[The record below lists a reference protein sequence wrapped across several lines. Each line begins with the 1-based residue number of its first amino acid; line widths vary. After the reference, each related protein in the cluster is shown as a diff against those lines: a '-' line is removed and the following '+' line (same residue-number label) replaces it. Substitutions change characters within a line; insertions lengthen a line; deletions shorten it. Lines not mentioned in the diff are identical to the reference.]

1 MKKSLIAIA
10 ALASVS
16 AYAQSTV
23 TITGVFDLGY
33 RQVAAPFSTS
43 TKGGFQN
50 GTATSAILIQGEEDL
65 GGGLKANFRYEI
77 NPDLTAGAGLSGN
90 VLASGTT
97 SAMGSHG
104 STNYVRTSNG
114 ANGYNF
120 VGVSGGFG
128 GVKFGRL
135 NTGTLATWGI
145 GSVFGTAL
153 GSGYGTNGN
162 MLTRDSSTVA
172 NFNQTAPTRF
182 NNAVE
187 YTSPTM
193 NGLTGRILYVPKVD
207 GDGLGSTDS
216 TTATIP
222 GVNRAGVTDMS
233 LAYNNGPLNA
243 GYSIQSHKYPT
254 TLNHAVVSPGGSSAV
269 VGGDYKLTTIAV
281 NYNIGA
287 LTLYGAQW
295 TEVQQVVAATAVKL
309 DATGNTIGAKYA
321 LNGNIDL
328 MVNQGR
334 RNDKSTTDIANT
346 AYSNRD
352 QKILGLGADYKL
364 SKRTALWARYENK
377 DPDTNR
383 SGVGITATATTDA
396 TKTTAIGIRHSF

>member
-1 MKKSLIAIA
+1 MKKTLIATA
-10 ALASVS
+10 ALASLS

-23 TITGVFDLGY
+23 SITGVFDLGY

-43 TKGGFQN
+43 TKGGMQN
-50 GTATSAILIQGEEDL
+50 GTATSAILLQGEEDL

-77 NPDLTAGAGLSGN
+77 NPDLTAGAGLTGN

-97 SAMGSHG
+97 SAMGTSG
-104 STNYVRTSNG
+104 STTYVKTSNG

-120 VGVSGGFG
+120 LGVSGGFG

-162 MLTRDSSTVA
+162 IFTRDSSTVA
-172 NFNQTAPTRF
+172 NFNATAPTRY

-187 YTSPTM
+187 YTTPAM

-207 GDGLGSTDS
+207 GDGTGSTDS
-216 TTATIP
+216 ATATFP
-222 GVNRAGVTDMS
+222 GVNRAGVTDVS
-233 LAYNNGPLNA
+233 LAYTSGQLNA
-243 GYSIQSHKYPT
+243 GYSVQSHKYPT
-254 TLNHAVVSPGGSSAV
+254 TLNHALVSPGASSAV
-269 VGGDYKLTTIAV
+269 VGGDYKLTTIAA
-281 NYNIGA
+281 NYKIGD
-287 LTLYGAQW
+287 LQLYVAQW
-295 TEVQQVVAATAVKL
+295 SEVQQVVSSTAVKL
-309 DATGNTIGAKYA
+309 DATGNILGAKYA
-321 LNGNIDL
+321 LNGNVDL
-328 MVNQGR
+328 MINQGR
-334 RNDKSTTDIANT
+334 RNDKSTTDSAT
-346 AYSNRD
+346 AFSNRD

-383 SGVGITATATTDA
+383 SGTSTLTTTASNDA
-396 TKTTAIGIRHSF
+396 TKTTAIGIRHTF

>member
-50 GTATSAILIQGEEDL
+50 GTATSAILLQGEEDL

-90 VLASGTT
+90 VLASGSGALM
-97 SAMGSHG
+97 SANG
-104 STNYVRTSNG
+104 STQTVRTSNG

-243 GYSIQSHKYPT
+243 GYSVQSHKYPT

-281 NYNIGA
+281 NYNFGA

-383 SGVGITATATTDA
+383 SGVGITATSSTDA

>member
-50 GTATSAILIQGEEDL
+50 GTATSAILLQGEEDL

-145 GSVFGTAL
+145 GSIR
-153 GSGYGTNGN
+153 N
-162 MLTRDSSTVA
+162 RI
-172 NFNQTAPTRF
+172 RF
-182 NNAVE
+182 W
-187 YTSPTM
+187 
-193 NGLTGRILYVPKVD
+193 IW
-207 GDGLGSTDS
+207 
-216 TTATIP
+216 
-222 GVNRAGVTDMS
+222 
-233 LAYNNGPLNA
+233 
-243 GYSIQSHKYPT
+243 H
-254 TLNHAVVSPGGSSAV
+254 
-269 VGGDYKLTTIAV
+269 
-281 NYNIGA
+281 
-287 LTLYGAQW
+287 
-295 TEVQQVVAATAVKL
+295 
-309 DATGNTIGAKYA
+309 
-321 LNGNIDL
+321 
-328 MVNQGR
+328 
-334 RNDKSTTDIANT
+334 
-346 AYSNRD
+346 
-352 QKILGLGADYKL
+352 
-364 SKRTALWARYENK
+364 
-377 DPDTNR
+377 
-383 SGVGITATATTDA
+383 
-396 TKTTAIGIRHSF
+396 

>member
-23 TITGVFDLGY
+23 SITGVFDLGY

-50 GTATSAILIQGEEDL
+50 GTATSAILIMGEEDL

-77 NPDLTAGAGLSGN
+77 NPDLTAGAGFSGN
-90 VLASGTT
+90 TLASGTT
-97 SAMGSHG
+97 NAMGTSG

-120 VGVSGGFG
+120 VGVSSNDFG

-135 NTGTLATWGI
+135 NTSTLATWGI

-162 MLTRDSSTVA
+162 IFTRDSSSTA
-172 NFNQTAPTRF
+172 NFNQTAPTRY
-182 NNAVE
+182 NNAIE
-187 YTSPTM
+187 YTTPTM

-207 GDGLGSTDS
+207 GDGTGSTDS
-216 TTATIP
+216 TTATLP
-222 GVNRAGVTDMS
+222 GVNRAGVTDMG

-254 TLNHAVVSPGGSSAV
+254 TLNNALVSPGGSSAV
-269 VGGDYKLTTIAV
+269 AGGDYKLTTLAA
-281 NYNIGA
+281 NYKIGD
-287 LTLYGAQW
+287 LTLYVAQW
-295 TEVQQVVAATAVKL
+295 NEVQQTVASSAVKL
-309 DATGNTIGAKYA
+309 DATGNIMGAKYA
-321 LNGNIDL
+321 MGNFDL
-328 MVNQGR
+328 MINQGR
-334 RNDKSTTDIANT
+334 RNDKSTADSST
-346 AYSNRD
+346 AFSNRD
-352 QKILGLGADYKL
+352 QKILGLGVDYKL
-364 SKRTALWARYENK
+364 SKRTALWARY
-377 DPDTNR
+377 
-383 SGVGITATATTDA
+383 
-396 TKTTAIGIRHSF
+396 

>member
-90 VLASGTT
+90 VLASGSGALM
-97 SAMGSHG
+97 SANG
-104 STNYVRTSNG
+104 STQTVRTSNG

-243 GYSIQSHKYPT
+243 GYSIQSHKYPS

-281 NYNIGA
+281 NYNFGA

>member
-50 GTATSAILIQGEEDL
+50 GTATSAILIQGEEDM

-77 NPDLTAGAGLSGN
+77 NPDLTAGAGFSGN
-90 VLASGTT
+90 VLASGNS
-97 SAMGSHG
+97 SAMASNG
-104 STNYVRTSNG
+104 TANYVRTSNG

-135 NTGTLATWGI
+135 NTSTLATWGI

-153 GSGYGTNGN
+153 GSGYSTNGN
-162 MLTRDSSTVA
+162 IFTRDSSSTS

-182 NNAVE
+182 NNAIE
-187 YTSPTM
+187 YISPTM

-207 GDGLGSTDS
+207 GDGTGGTDS
-216 TTATIP
+216 TTATLP
-222 GVNRAGVTDMS
+222 GVNRVGVTDMG
-233 LAYNNGPLNA
+233 LAYNNGPLNL

-254 TLNHAVVSPGGSSAV
+254 TLNHALVSPGGSSAV
-269 VGGDYKLTTIAV
+269 VGGDYKLSSLAANYTIG
-281 NYNIGA
+281 N
-287 LTLYGAQW
+287 LTLYAVQW
-295 TEVQQVVAATAVKL
+295 NEVQQVVASTAVKL
-309 DATGNTIGAKYA
+309 DATGNILGAKYA
-321 LNGNIDL
+321 LNGEVDL
-328 MVNQGR
+328 MINQGK
-334 RNDKSTTDIANT
+334 RNDKSTTDSTT
-346 AYSNRD
+346 AFSNRD
-352 QKILGLGADYKL
+352 QKILGLGVDYKL

-383 SGVGITATATTDA
+383 SGTSTLTTTSSNDA
-396 TKTTAIGIRHSF
+396 TKTTAIGIRHTF

>member
-1 MKKSLIAIA
+1 MA
-10 ALASVS
+10 
-16 AYAQSTV
+16 
-23 TITGVFDLGY
+23 
-33 RQVAAPFSTS
+33 
-43 TKGGFQN
+43 
-50 GTATSAILIQGEEDL
+50 EEDL

-77 NPDLTAGAGLSGN
+77 NPDLTAGSGLSGN

-243 GYSIQSHKYPT
+243 GYSVQSHKYPT

-269 VGGDYKLTTIAV
+269 AGGDYKLTTIAV

-383 SGVGITATATTDA
+383 SGVGITTTATTDA